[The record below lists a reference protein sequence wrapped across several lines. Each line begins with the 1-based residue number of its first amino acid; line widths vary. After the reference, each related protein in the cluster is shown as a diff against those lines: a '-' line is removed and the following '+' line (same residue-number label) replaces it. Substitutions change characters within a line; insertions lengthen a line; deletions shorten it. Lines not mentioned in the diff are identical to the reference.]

1 MSLQPL
7 PLVLASSSSIRR
19 KILSSAGLNFTS
31 LSPPV
36 DETAIKASNLHFTPI
51 NLVEVLAEAKVL
63 SVKVCKQTLV
73 IGADQVLEVDGEA
86 LDKVK
91 NMEQAKQRLWSL
103 RGREHFLTG
112 ACVLV
117 QNKNTL
123 WKHSYQSRL
132 RMRKF
137 SEESLD
143 SILEKTGKKALSSV
157 GCYLLEGQSIQLF
170 EEIDADFSAML
181 GLPILPVLAAL
192 RKFGGLRS

>member
-19 KILSSAGLNFTS
+19 KILSSAGLDFTS
-31 LSPPV
+31 ISPPV
-36 DETAIKASNLHFTPI
+36 DEAEIKAKNLHFTPTK
-51 NLVEVLAEAKVL
+51 LVEVLAEAKAL
-63 SVKVCKQTLV
+63 SAKVCKQTLV

-103 RGREHFLTG
+103 RGREHFLIG
-112 ACVLV
+112 SCVLV

-123 WKHSYQSRL
+123 WKYSYQSRL
-132 RMRKF
+132 KMRKF
-137 SEESLD
+137 SERALD
-143 SILEKTGKKALSSV
+143 SVLEKTGEKTLSSV

-181 GLPILPVLAAL
+181 GLPIIPVLAAL
-192 RKFGGLRS
+192 RKFGGLGS